1 MASPNTIRLREWRKE
16 LWEGQVK
23 FYPSKNPVHNPKRDA
38 RRRLPVVVSGRQWRK
53 IRQLLRR
60 EIPETKNT
68 IR

>member
-1 MASPNTIRLREWRKE
+1 MASPNTLRERELKKE
-16 LWEGQVK
+16 LWKGVAK
-23 FYPSKNPVHNPKRDA
+23 FYPTKNQLYNPKRDA
-38 RRRLPVVVSGRQWRK
+38 RRRLPEKVSGRQWRK